1 MTHRL
6 MHEQVGKCAKMYK
19 SEESQT
25 GGTKQARQA
34 HQQHMEQRTVCIKHT
49 NTTEVYLTGSY
60 IKTSPRR
67 DKCNN
72 TKQVAPRTDKHKPT
86 KGAKHGKT

>member
-1 MTHRL
+1 
-6 MHEQVGKCAKMYK
+6 MHEQVGKRAKMHK

-25 GGTKQARQA
+25 CGTKQSRQA
-34 HQQHMEQRTVCIKHT
+34 HQQRMEWRTVCIKHT
-49 NTTEVYLTGSY
+49 NTTEVYLTSGY

-72 TKQVAPRTDKHKPT
+72 TKQVAPRIEKHKPIEGT
-86 KGAKHGKT
+86 KHGKV